1 MRQKNTQSGSRVVRT
16 LLAAALGTAAT
27 AAQAVDAADSW
38 QFEVTPYFLAAAID
52 ATAGVGNVETDID
65 LSSSDVLE
73 NTEGGFMMMTTAR
86 HGKWSLGF
94 DASYFKLVDGGSD
107 SVSGPLGRATAKGTV
122 EVTSEQWIY
131 QPMLGYRVLDD
142 KLKLDLYGGARYT
155 KLQTDLDLKITTTIA
170 AFPGGERDFSAD
182 KDWTDLVAGG
192 HVSFPLAQNWSLI
205 GLADVGT
212 GQDSDLSYQLLA
224 AANWQISEMFSA
236 KFGYRYIYQDFEEDA
251 FSWEVVYSGIIAG
264 VGIRF

>member
-1 MRQKNTQSGSRVVRT
+1 MHNKAYQWKQFFGRLLIAAGLAVAGS
-16 LLAAALGTAAT
+16 AAH
-27 AAQAVDAADSW
+27 AADPW
-38 QFEVTPYFLAAAID
+38 KFEVTPYFLAAAID

-73 NTEGGFMMMTTAR
+73 NTEGGFMMMAAAR
-86 HGKWSLGF
+86 NGKWSLGF
-94 DASYFKLVDGGSD
+94 DASYFKLVDGASS
-107 SVSGPLGRATAKGTV
+107 SVTGPLGRSTAEGTV

-142 KLKLDLYGGARYT
+142 NLRLDLYGGARYT
-155 KLQTDLDLKITTTIA
+155 KLQTGLDLKITTTVD
-170 AFPGGERDFSAD
+170 AFPGGERNFSAD
-182 KDWTDLVAGG
+182 KDWTDIVAG
-192 HVSFPLAQNWSLI
+192 VSVAFPLAQDWSLI

-212 GQDSDLSYQLLA
+212 GEDSDLSYQMLA
-224 AANWQISEMFSA
+224 AANWQISEMFAA

-264 VGIRF
+264 LGIRF